1 MYLESEVS
9 DLTKGRKRML
19 ILCVAASILLAIAV
33 WIAWGNTAVEATVY
47 EIKDSDIPNAFS
59 GFKIA
64 QISDFHD
71 AEIGKDNK
79 RLISALKSASPD
91 IIVITGDLI
100 DSRRTDV
107 EHSLSFVKELVKIA
121 PCYYVTGNH
130 EGRVSEYSEL
140 KAGLVELGVR
150 VLENESIELEKS
162 GETITLIGVHDQN
175 FEVDESVVARG
186 EAYTVLLAHRPMM
199 FDLAVENEV
208 DLLLCGHN
216 HGGQFRIPFVGGVFV
231 PNQGFFP
238 EYDAGLY
245 IEGETSMI
253 ISRGIG
259 NSAFPFRI
267 NNRPEIV
274 LVTLVC
280 DEQ

>member
-1 MYLESEVS
+1 M
-9 DLTKGRKRML
+9 
-19 ILCVAASILLAIAV
+19 
-33 WIAWGNTAVEATVY
+33 
-47 EIKDSDIPNAFS
+47 KDVDIPKAFS

-71 AEIGKDNK
+71 AEIGKDNE
-79 RLISALKSASPD
+79 RLISALKAASPD

-186 EAYTVLLAHRPMM
+186 EAYTVLLAHRPIT
-199 FDLAVENEV
+199 FDLAIENDI

-216 HGGQFRIPFVGGVFV
+216 HGGQFRIPFIGGVFV

-238 EYDAGLY
+238 EHDAGLY

-259 NSAFPFRI
+259 NSAFPFRV

>member
-1 MYLESEVS
+1 M
-9 DLTKGRKRML
+9 KKIRKRIL
-19 ILCVAASILLAIAV
+19 ILCAIVFVLSAIAV
-33 WIAWGNTAVEATVY
+33 WIVWGNTTVEITEY
-47 EIKDSDIPNAFS
+47 EMKDIDIPKAFS

-71 AEIGKDNK
+71 AEIGKDNEK
-79 RLISALKSASPD
+79 LIAALKSVSPD

-107 EHSLSFVKELVKIA
+107 EHSLSFVKELVKLA

-130 EGRVSEYSEL
+130 EGRVSEYSDL
-140 KAGLVELGVR
+140 KAGLLELGVK
-150 VLENESIELEKS
+150 VLENEAIELKKN

-175 FEVDESVVARG
+175 FEVDESVVERG
-186 EAYTVLLAHRPMM
+186 ETYTVLLAHRPMT
-199 FDLAVENEV
+199 FDLAVEKEI

-238 EYDAGLY
+238 KYDAGLY

-259 NSAFPFRI
+259 NSAFPFRV

-274 LVTLVC
+274 LVELISG
-280 DEQ
+280 EE